1 MSHTLGE
8 FLEEVHGIQVS
19 RETIRKLLLI
29 SGLRTKSKSPP
40 RHRTRRA
47 RMTKSGLLVQMD
59 SSEHKWLGVGS
70 IWFIATI
77 DDATGEVP
85 YAIFVDSDS
94 TENNMRVIK
103 RLIEKKGIP
112 VALYTDPEI
121 GSGLM
126 EQALNLFQGKSFYN
140 TKALFLQGKP

>member
-1 MSHTLGE
+1 
-8 FLEEVHGIQVS
+8 
-19 RETIRKLLLI
+19 
-29 SGLRTKSKSPP
+29 
-40 RHRTRRA
+40 
-47 RMTKSGLLVQMD
+47 
-59 SSEHKWLGVGS
+59 
-70 IWFIATI
+70 
-77 DDATGEVP
+77 
-85 YAIFVDSDS
+85 
-94 TENNMRVIK
+94 MRVIK